1 MADHRWQTA
10 EDTLPRRRGV
20 AMRAEI
26 ISIGTEIM
34 LGEITD
40 TNASFIAGRLPQYG
54 IDLLYVSQVG
64 DNPGRMKE
72 VLGRAWDRSD
82 LIFTTGGLGPTE
94 DDITRE
100 MIAEMLG
107 EPMTRDPEQEEAI
120 RARLSA
126 TARPMPERN
135 LKQAAVIPSARILPN
150 ARGTAPGWWVER
162 DNRVIVMMPGPP
174 AEMHPMWEA
183 LVHPELERRSDSI
196 LVSRTLKTSGL
207 GESAVDEMLSA
218 LLSSTNPSIGI
229 YHRADGVHARIAAKA
244 RTFDEARALIAPM
257 EAKAR
262 EILGFYV
269 WGVDGESLGAA
280 VGHMLREQG
289 LSLGV
294 MESASGG
301 LLASAITDV
310 DGASD
315 YFRGSL
321 VTYATEVKHLNGV
334 LPEVTG
340 QHGVISRETAEA
352 MATAAREQLHADIG
366 IGITGI
372 AGSGEV
378 EGQPPGTMHIAL
390 SHGDEVRYAL
400 SRYYQ
405 GREPTKRRTVLNAL
419 TLLRNYLMER
429 AGAKLE

>member
-1 MADHRWQTA
+1 
-10 EDTLPRRRGV
+10 
-20 AMRAEI
+20 MRAEI

-40 TNASFIAGRLPQYG
+40 TNAAFIAGRLPQYG
-54 IDLLYVSQVG
+54 IDLLYVTQVG
-64 DNPGRMKE
+64 DNPSRMRE
-72 VLGRAWDRSD
+72 VLTRAWDRSD

-100 MIAEMLG
+100 MIAEILG
-107 EPMTRDPEQEEAI
+107 EPMSRDPEQEEAI
-120 RARLSA
+120 RNRLSA
-126 TARPMPERN
+126 TGRPMPERN
-135 LKQAAVIPSARILPN
+135 LKQAAVIPSARVLSNP
-150 ARGTAPGWWVER
+150 RGTAPGWWVER
-162 DNRVIVMMPGPP
+162 DERVIVMMPGPP
-174 AEMHPMWEA
+174 SEMHPMWEQH
-183 LVHPELERRSDSI
+183 VHPELERRSDSI

-207 GESAVDEMLSA
+207 GESAVDEMLSP
-218 LLSSTNPSIGI
+218 LLTSTNPSIGI

-244 RTFDEARALIAPM
+244 SSFEEAYRLIDPM

-262 EILGFYV
+262 AILGVYV
-269 WGVDGESLGAA
+269 WGIDQETLGAA

-289 LSLGV
+289 LTLGL

-315 YFRGSL
+315 YFLGSL

-334 LPEVTG
+334 PPEVTVA
-340 QHGVISRETAEA
+340 HGVISRETAEA
-352 MATAAREQLHADIG
+352 MATAVRTQLHSDIG

-372 AGSGEV
+372 AGAGEV
-378 EGQPPGTMHIAL
+378 EGHPAGTMHIAL
-390 SHGDEVRYAL
+390 SHGDEIRYSF

-405 GREPTKRRTVLNAL
+405 GREATKRRAVLNAL

-429 AGAKLE
+429 AGAELE